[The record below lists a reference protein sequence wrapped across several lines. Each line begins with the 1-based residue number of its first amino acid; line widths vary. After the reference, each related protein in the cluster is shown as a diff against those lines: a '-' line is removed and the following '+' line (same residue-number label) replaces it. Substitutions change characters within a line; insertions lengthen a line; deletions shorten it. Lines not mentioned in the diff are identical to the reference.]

1 VYRVVKHVVFDDAA
15 IAAAGIDTSTVNAT
29 AFSAHV
35 TSETVTAMVSG
46 SLSAFE
52 TKIDQWCVKPGNYSL
67 VMSDSNARNFGW
79 RGGAV
84 FMTGADECEIVSA
97 FADGVTSETIYFTI
111 PDVSD
116 GDIAGRDCAAAGL
129 ERRDYENGWY
139 VYFNSRTGDSTDVVF
154 CVQVHLRRRHVG
166 SHV

>member
-1 VYRVVKHVVFDDAA
+1 MYRVVKHVVFDDAA

-139 VYFNSRTGDSTDVVF
+139 VHLISRTDNSNDVF
-154 CVQVHLRRRHVG
+154 CVQVHVRRRHVS